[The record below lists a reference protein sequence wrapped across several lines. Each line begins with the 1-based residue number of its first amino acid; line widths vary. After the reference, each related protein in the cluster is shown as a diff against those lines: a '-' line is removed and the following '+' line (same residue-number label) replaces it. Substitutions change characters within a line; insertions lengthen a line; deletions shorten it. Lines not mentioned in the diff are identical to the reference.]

1 MESFENH
8 KLPVLRDRDATDP
21 ARIVRWAKE
30 ALTCGQAH
38 PKVLE
43 KYNLLRFCVSEEVR
57 EMWAALTDDVEGAPA
72 DDYPEDINID
82 STDTEELA
90 KKRDWHVEW
99 LQAVISYYSTSQQ
112 DSVYDAV
119 RQHVAWTGG
128 KDKPTLNAIA
138 EWALSCARA
147 EKAVAPEAWSDADP
161 KALFAACAKV
171 LPEAIRT
178 LLQQNKPE
186 GGQHTWKT
194 AAKFLNQRTRACEAD
209 DVFRNAVEFVGTESS
224 RSRSFGNS
232 NSNSNPNGRQRQQWG
247 GRGAKGTGQRGRGRG
262 QWRNP
267 HATADEEKEPDA
279 GKGKGGKKGKSG
291 KGKSG
296 KASGKP
302 DDKRKRD
309 GKGDADAKP
318 AKKKK
323 KDDVTCFNCGETG
336 HYRNQCKNP
345 LQITDG
351 SADADE

>member
-1 MESFENH
+1 MEKNQ
-8 KLPVLRDRDATDP
+8 KLPVLGELEATDP
-21 ARIVRWAKE
+21 KQIVTWAKKT
-30 ALTCGQAH
+30 LTCGKAF
-38 PKVLE
+38 PKTFEMINVLH
-43 KYNLLRFCVSEEVR
+43 FCVSKDIR
-57 EMWAALTDDVEGAPA
+57 DMWAALTEGVEGAPA
-72 DDYPEDINID
+72 DDYPSDID
-82 STDTEELA
+82 SDSKEEEELA
-90 KKRDWHVEW
+90 KKRDWHYEW
-99 LQAVISYYSTSQQ
+99 LETVISYYGTNQK
-112 DSVYDAV
+112 DDVYEAIRRSVEWSNDPNMQTMVKV
-119 RQHVAWTGG
+119 RR
-128 KDKPTLNAIA
+128 
-138 EWALSCARA
+138 WALSCSRA
-147 EKAVAPEAWSDADP
+147 QNAVAPEAWDEADP
-161 KALFAACAKV
+161 KTLFTACAKV
-171 LPEAIRT
+171 LPEPIRT

-186 GGQHTWKT
+186 NGQHTWQT
-194 AAKFLNQRTRACEAD
+194 AAKFLDQRTMACEAD

-279 GKGKGGKKGKSG
+279 GKGKGSKKGKSG
-291 KGKSG
+291 KGKG

-302 DDKRKRD
+302 GDKRKRD

-323 KDDVTCFNCGETG
+323 KDEVTCFNCGETG

-345 LQITDG
+345 LRITDG

>member
-1 MESFENH
+1 MENQ
-8 KLPVLRDRDATDP
+8 KLPVLGELEATDP
-21 ARIVRWAKE
+21 KQIVTWAKKT
-30 ALTCGQAH
+30 LTCGKAF
-38 PKVLE
+38 PKTFERINVLH
-43 KYNLLRFCVSEEVR
+43 FCVSKDIR
-57 EMWAALTDDVEGAPA
+57 DMWAALTEGVEGAPA
-72 DDYPEDINID
+72 DDYPSDID
-82 STDTEELA
+82 SDSKEEEELA
-90 KKRDWHVEW
+90 KKRDWHYEW
-99 LQAVISYYSTSQQ
+99 LETVISYYGTNQK
-112 DSVYDAV
+112 DDVYEAIRRSVEWSNDPNMQTMVKV
-119 RQHVAWTGG
+119 RR
-128 KDKPTLNAIA
+128 
-138 EWALSCARA
+138 WALSCSRA
-147 EKAVAPEAWSDADP
+147 QNAVAPEAWDEADP
-161 KALFAACAKV
+161 KTLFTACAKV
-171 LPEAIRT
+171 LPEPIRT

-186 GGQHTWKT
+186 NGQHTWQT
-194 AAKFLNQRTRACEAD
+194 AAKFLDQRTMACEAD

-279 GKGKGGKKGKSG
+279 GKGKGSKKGKSG
-291 KGKSG
+291 KGKG

-302 DDKRKRD
+302 GDKRKRD

-351 SADADE
+351 SADAEE

>member
-1 MESFENH
+1 
-8 KLPVLRDRDATDP
+8 
-21 ARIVRWAKE
+21 
-30 ALTCGQAH
+30 
-38 PKVLE
+38 
-43 KYNLLRFCVSEEVR
+43 
-57 EMWAALTDDVEGAPA
+57 
-72 DDYPEDINID
+72 
-82 STDTEELA
+82 
-90 KKRDWHVEW
+90 
-99 LQAVISYYSTSQQ
+99 
-112 DSVYDAV
+112 
-119 RQHVAWTGG
+119 VAWTGG
-128 KDKPTLNAIA
+128 KDKPTLTVIA

-279 GKGKGGKKGKSG
+279 GKGKGSKKGKSG
-291 KGKSG
+291 KGKG

-302 DDKRKRD
+302 GDKRKRD

-351 SADADE
+351 SADAEE

>member
-1 MESFENH
+1 MEKNQ
-8 KLPVLRDRDATDP
+8 KLPVLGELEATDP
-21 ARIVRWAKE
+21 KQIVTWAKKT
-30 ALTCGQAH
+30 LTCGKAF
-38 PKVLE
+38 PKTFERINVLH
-43 KYNLLRFCVSEEVR
+43 FCVSKDIR
-57 EMWAALTDDVEGAPA
+57 DMWAALTEGVEGAPA
-72 DDYPEDINID
+72 DDYPSDID
-82 STDTEELA
+82 SDSKEEEELA
-90 KKRDWHVEW
+90 KKRDWHFEW
-99 LQAVISYYSTSQQ
+99 LETVISYYGTNQK
-112 DSVYDAV
+112 DDVYEAIRRSVEWSNDPNMQTMVKV
-119 RQHVAWTGG
+119 RR
-128 KDKPTLNAIA
+128 
-138 EWALSCARA
+138 WALSCSRA
-147 EKAVAPEAWSDADP
+147 QNAVAPEAWDEADP
-161 KALFAACAKV
+161 KTLFTACAKV
-171 LPEAIRT
+171 LPEPIRT

-186 GGQHTWKT
+186 NGQHTWQT
-194 AAKFLNQRTRACEAD
+194 AAKFLDQRTMACEAD

-279 GKGKGGKKGKSG
+279 GKGKGSKKGKSG
-291 KGKSG
+291 KGKG

-302 DDKRKRD
+302 GDKRKRD

-351 SADADE
+351 SADAEE

>member
-57 EMWAALTDDVEGAPA
+57 EMWAALTEDVEGAPA

-112 DSVYDAV
+112 DSVYDAI

-128 KDKPTLNAIA
+128 KDKPTLHVIA

-279 GKGKGGKKGKSG
+279 GKGKGSKKGKSG
-291 KGKSG
+291 KGKG

-302 DDKRKRD
+302 GDKRKRD

-345 LQITDG
+345 LRITDG
-351 SADADE
+351 SADAEE

>member
-1 MESFENH
+1 MEKNQ
-8 KLPVLRDRDATDP
+8 KLPVLGELEATDP
-21 ARIVRWAKE
+21 KQIVTWAKKT
-30 ALTCGQAH
+30 LTCGKAF
-38 PKVLE
+38 PKTFERINVLH
-43 KYNLLRFCVSEEVR
+43 FCVSKDIR
-57 EMWAALTDDVEGAPA
+57 DMWAALTEGVEGAPA
-72 DDYPEDINID
+72 DDYPSDID
-82 STDTEELA
+82 SDSKEEEELA
-90 KKRDWHVEW
+90 KKRDWHYEW
-99 LQAVISYYSTSQQ
+99 LETVISYYGTNQK
-112 DSVYDAV
+112 DDVYEAIRRSVEWSNDPNMQTMVKV
-119 RQHVAWTGG
+119 RR
-128 KDKPTLNAIA
+128 
-138 EWALSCARA
+138 WALSCSRA
-147 EKAVAPEAWSDADP
+147 QNAVAPEAWDEADP
-161 KALFAACAKV
+161 KTLFTACAKV
-171 LPEAIRT
+171 LPEPIRT

-186 GGQHTWKT
+186 NGQHTWQT
-194 AAKFLNQRTRACEAD
+194 AAKFLDQRTMACEAD

-279 GKGKGGKKGKSG
+279 GKGKGSKKGKSG
-291 KGKSG
+291 KGKG

-302 DDKRKRD
+302 GDKRKRD

-351 SADADE
+351 SADAEE

>member
-1 MESFENH
+1 MEKNQ
-8 KLPVLRDRDATDP
+8 KLPVLGELEATDP
-21 ARIVRWAKE
+21 KQIVTWAKKT
-30 ALTCGQAH
+30 LTCGKAF
-38 PKVLE
+38 PKTFERINVLH
-43 KYNLLRFCVSEEVR
+43 FCVSKDIR
-57 EMWAALTDDVEGAPA
+57 DMWAALTEGVEGAPA
-72 DDYPEDINID
+72 DDYPSDIDID
-82 STDTEELA
+82 SKEEEELA
-90 KKRDWHVEW
+90 KKRDWHYEW
-99 LQAVISYYSTSQQ
+99 LETVISYYGTNQK
-112 DSVYDAV
+112 DDVYEAIRRRVEWSNDPNMQTMVKV
-119 RQHVAWTGG
+119 RR
-128 KDKPTLNAIA
+128 
-138 EWALSCARA
+138 WALSCSRA
-147 EKAVAPEAWSDADP
+147 QNAVAPEAWDEADP
-161 KALFAACAKV
+161 KTLFTACAKV
-171 LPEAIRT
+171 LPEPIRT

-186 GGQHTWKT
+186 NGQHTWQT
-194 AAKFLNQRTRACEAD
+194 AAKFLDQRTMACEAD

-232 NSNSNPNGRQRQQWG
+232 NSNSTSNGQQRQQQWR
-247 GRGAKGTGQRGRGRG
+247 GRGAKGAGQRGRGRG

-323 KDDVTCFNCGETG
+323 KDEVTCFNCGETG

-345 LQITDG
+345 LRITDG

>member
-1 MESFENH
+1 MV
-8 KLPVLRDRDATDP
+8 K
-21 ARIVRWAKE
+21 VR
-30 ALTCGQAH
+30 
-38 PKVLE
+38 
-43 KYNLLRFCVSEEVR
+43 R
-57 EMWAALTDDVEGAPA
+57 
-72 DDYPEDINID
+72 
-82 STDTEELA
+82 
-90 KKRDWHVEW
+90 
-99 LQAVISYYSTSQQ
+99 
-112 DSVYDAV
+112 
-119 RQHVAWTGG
+119 
-128 KDKPTLNAIA
+128 
-138 EWALSCARA
+138 WALSCSRA
-147 EKAVAPEAWSDADP
+147 QNAVAPEAWDEADP
-161 KALFAACAKV
+161 KTLFTACAKV
-171 LPEAIRT
+171 LPEPIRT

-186 GGQHTWKT
+186 NGQHTWQT
-194 AAKFLNQRTRACEAD
+194 AAKFLNQRTMACEAD

-279 GKGKGGKKGKSG
+279 GKGKGSKKGKSG
-291 KGKSG
+291 KGKG

-302 DDKRKRD
+302 GDKRKRD

-345 LQITDG
+345 LQITNG
-351 SADADE
+351 GADADE

>member
-1 MESFENH
+1 MEKNQ
-8 KLPVLRDRDATDP
+8 KLPVLGELEATDP
-21 ARIVRWAKE
+21 KQIVTWAKKT
-30 ALTCGQAH
+30 LTCGKAF
-38 PKVLE
+38 PKTFERINVLH
-43 KYNLLRFCVSEEVR
+43 FCVSKDIR
-57 EMWAALTDDVEGAPA
+57 DMWAALTEGVEGAPA
-72 DDYPEDINID
+72 DDYPSDID
-82 STDTEELA
+82 SDSKEEEELA
-90 KKRDWHVEW
+90 KKRDWHFEW
-99 LQAVISYYSTSQQ
+99 LETVISYYGTNQK
-112 DSVYDAV
+112 DDVYEAIRRSVEWSNDPNMQTMVKV
-119 RQHVAWTGG
+119 RR
-128 KDKPTLNAIA
+128 
-138 EWALSCARA
+138 WALSCSRA
-147 EKAVAPEAWSDADP
+147 QNAVAPEAWDEADP
-161 KALFAACAKV
+161 KTLFTACAKV
-171 LPEAIRT
+171 LPEPIRT

-186 GGQHTWKT
+186 NGQHTWQT
-194 AAKFLNQRTRACEAD
+194 AAKFLDQRTMACEAD

-279 GKGKGGKKGKSG
+279 GKGKGSKKGKSG
-291 KGKSG
+291 KGKG

-302 DDKRKRD
+302 GDKRKRD

-345 LQITDG
+345 LRITDG

>member
-1 MESFENH
+1 MEKNQ
-8 KLPVLRDRDATDP
+8 KLPVLGELEATDP
-21 ARIVRWAKE
+21 KQIVTWAKKT
-30 ALTCGQAH
+30 LTCGKAF
-38 PKVLE
+38 PKTFERINVLH
-43 KYNLLRFCVSEEVR
+43 FCVSKDIR
-57 EMWAALTDDVEGAPA
+57 DMWAALTEGVEGAPA
-72 DDYPEDINID
+72 DDYPSDID
-82 STDTEELA
+82 SDSKEEEELA
-90 KKRDWHVEW
+90 KKRDWHYEW
-99 LQAVISYYSTSQQ
+99 LETVISYYGTNQK
-112 DSVYDAV
+112 DDVYEAIRRSVEWSNDPNMQTMVKV
-119 RQHVAWTGG
+119 RR
-128 KDKPTLNAIA
+128 
-138 EWALSCARA
+138 WALSCSRA
-147 EKAVAPEAWSDADP
+147 QNAVAPEAWDEADP
-161 KALFAACAKV
+161 KTLFTACAKV
-171 LPEAIRT
+171 LPEPIRT

-186 GGQHTWKT
+186 DGQHTWQT
-194 AAKFLNQRTRACEAD
+194 AAKFLNQRTMACEAD

-279 GKGKGGKKGKSG
+279 GKGKGSKKGKSG
-291 KGKSG
+291 KGKG

-302 DDKRKRD
+302 GDKRKRD

-351 SADADE
+351 SADAEE

>member
-1 MESFENH
+1 MEKNQ
-8 KLPVLRDRDATDP
+8 KLPVLGELEATDP
-21 ARIVRWAKE
+21 KQIVTWAKKT
-30 ALTCGQAH
+30 LTCGKAF
-38 PKVLE
+38 PKTFERINVLH
-43 KYNLLRFCVSEEVR
+43 FCVSKDIR
-57 EMWAALTDDVEGAPA
+57 DMWAALTEGVEGAPA
-72 DDYPEDINID
+72 DDYPSDID
-82 STDTEELA
+82 SDSKEEEELA
-90 KKRDWHVEW
+90 KKRDWHYEW
-99 LQAVISYYSTSQQ
+99 LETVISYYGTNQK
-112 DSVYDAV
+112 DDVYEAIRRSVEWSNDPNMQTMVKV
-119 RQHVAWTGG
+119 RR
-128 KDKPTLNAIA
+128 
-138 EWALSCARA
+138 WALSCSRA
-147 EKAVAPEAWSDADP
+147 QNAVAPEAWDEADP
-161 KALFAACAKV
+161 KTLFTACAKV
-171 LPEAIRT
+171 LPEPIRT

-186 GGQHTWKT
+186 NGQHTWQT
-194 AAKFLNQRTRACEAD
+194 AAKFLDQRTMACEAD

-232 NSNSNPNGRQRQQWG
+232 NSNSTSNGQQRQQQWR
-247 GRGAKGTGQRGRGRG
+247 GRGAKGAGQRGRGRG

-345 LQITDG
+345 LRITDG

>member
-1 MESFENH
+1 MEKNQ
-8 KLPVLRDRDATDP
+8 KLPVLGELEATDP
-21 ARIVRWAKE
+21 KQIVTWAKKT
-30 ALTCGQAH
+30 LTCGKAF
-38 PKVLE
+38 PKTFERINVLH
-43 KYNLLRFCVSEEVR
+43 FCVSKDIR
-57 EMWAALTDDVEGAPA
+57 DMWAALTEGVEGAPA
-72 DDYPEDINID
+72 DDYPSDID
-82 STDTEELA
+82 SDSKEEEELA
-90 KKRDWHVEW
+90 KKRDWHFEW
-99 LQAVISYYSTSQQ
+99 LETAISYYGTNQK
-112 DSVYDAV
+112 DDVYEAIRRRVEWSNDPNMQTMVKV
-119 RQHVAWTGG
+119 RR
-128 KDKPTLNAIA
+128 
-138 EWALSCARA
+138 WALSCSRA
-147 EKAVAPEAWSDADP
+147 QNAVAPEAWDEADP
-161 KALFAACAKV
+161 KTLFTACAKV
-171 LPEAIRT
+171 LPEPIRT

-186 GGQHTWKT
+186 NGQHTWQT
-194 AAKFLNQRTRACEAD
+194 AAKFLDQRTMACEAD

-279 GKGKGGKKGKSG
+279 GKGKGSKKGKSG
-291 KGKSG
+291 KGKGG

-302 DDKRKRD
+302 GDKRKRD

-351 SADADE
+351 SADAEE